1 LAVPVDPR
9 RPGRNLMLKILQN
22 CTIHSELRFKY
33 LLYQFESRS
42 VHSVIALDYQLAE
55 AIKEAADA
63 RVRIDCVF
71 CLHLGLRGTGPIH
84 CPNVS
89 DLQPMRRC
97 WGTVA
102 VAERQSGSGCC
113 DLPMQRHY
121 SGESRSNAIESSACP
136 TIKCTLD
143 IACR

>member
-1 LAVPVDPR
+1 
-9 RPGRNLMLKILQN
+9 MLKILQN
-22 CTIHSELRFKY
+22 CTIHSELKFKY

-71 CLHLGLRGTGPIH
+71 CLQLGLRGTGPIH

-97 WGTVA
+97 WGLMA
-102 VAERQSGSGCC
+102 VAERQSAQRCRQLSMPRHWGS
-113 DLPMQRHY
+113 R
-121 SGESRSNAIESSACP
+121 
-136 TIKCTLD
+136 
-143 IACR
+143 

>member
-1 LAVPVDPR
+1 
-9 RPGRNLMLKILQN
+9 MLKILQN
-22 CTIHSELRFKY
+22 CTIHSELKFKY

-89 DLQPMRRC
+89 DYSQCVAAGACGCRR
-97 WGTVA
+97 TPI
-102 VAERQSGSGCC
+102 RIR
-113 DLPMQRHY
+113 L
-121 SGESRSNAIESSACP
+121 
-136 TIKCTLD
+136 L
-143 IACR
+143 